1 MLNNY
6 LLYTDGAYSSVRDRM
21 GIALVFL
28 KEGQFYLEYSK
39 MIEGGTNNQAELI
52 AIIIALRM
60 IKHPIQSLIIKS
72 DSEYCI
78 GCASLGWKRK
88 KNIKLWN
95 IFDKEYQR
103 VSNLCSNITFVHIRG
118 HQKDLSDDTKW
129 NNRCD
134 ELAVKAYTV

>member
-1 MLNNY
+1 
-6 LLYTDGAYSSVRDRM
+6 M
-21 GIALVFL
+21 GIALIFL
-28 KEGQFYLEYSK
+28 KDGEFHLEYSK
-39 MIEGGTNNQAELI
+39 AIEGGTNNQAELI

-60 IKHPIQSLIIKS
+60 IKRPIHSLIIKS

-78 GCASLGWKRK
+78 GCASLNWKRK

-103 VSNLCSNITFVHIRG
+103 VSDLCPNITFVHVRG
-118 HQKDLSDDTKW
+118 HQKNTSDDTKW

-134 ELAVKAYTV
+134 ELAVKAYMV